1 MKYLSEKHA
10 VGRLLYNENQL
21 CFLLGVSL
29 KYQLQIYIL
38 INLKVR
44 ALVLQLS
51 LFFVF
56 LTIAEQ
62 CASLVLQL
70 L

>member
-38 INLKVR
+38 IK
-44 ALVLQLS
+44 
-51 LFFVF
+51 F
-56 LTIAEQ
+56 
-62 CASLVLQL
+62 
-70 L
+70 